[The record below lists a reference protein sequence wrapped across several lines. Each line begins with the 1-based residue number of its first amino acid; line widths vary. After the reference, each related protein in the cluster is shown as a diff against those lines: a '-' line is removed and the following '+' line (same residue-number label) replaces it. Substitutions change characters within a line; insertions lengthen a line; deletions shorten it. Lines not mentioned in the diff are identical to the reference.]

1 MDKENQSENI
11 IEYEY
16 QTEKIVSDNY
26 NYPNNKN
33 LPTSVT
39 EIVECREQNTLPISS
54 KIPNK
59 KYFYISFN
67 SDNDLQNFSDNNSPI
82 NDENKKIKIRK
93 KDLNK
98 ILKMSKISEDE
109 WDPYIL
115 FYFTSYKSEVVPNPN
130 PMKTNKVDYRKLM
143 RLIQNFYVQCGDN
156 EEIEIPKKSI
166 IKIFDLM
173 GLTNDERLKFFQF
186 FGVEESEY
194 EEEEIEEEKVNDIP
208 LGKSKNRI
216 KMDMINIT
224 KSNEPNTYY
233 QVEKRTKTTSS
244 SGYPEIVS
252 EKISKVVRNNVKEP
266 NAYYQVEKRTKTTS
280 STEYPEIV
288 SEKISKV
295 VKNNVITEPNAY
307 YQVEKRTK
315 TTSSSGYPEIVNEKI
330 SKVVKNNVIE
340 KGNKSIKIEVY
351 KEQIIQSENQSM
363 NVKTIEEEKNTQI
376 NKVDKIETVK
386 KQKPIRKKTDIIK
399 YIGGSNDTAE
409 KLPPTSLESLIG
421 TMNHIPSILR
431 NIKKN
436 KLKGKKTEII
446 KEPERKKGGATKI
459 IEIKKEIVTEVNNY
473 EKEDELSD
481 YDTAE
486 RNKTVEITKTIEEK
500 NQYEMTPLPPKSKK
514 VKYSFVLPKS
524 FEYENNI
531 MYLTGSIPVLGNW
544 KQNEAIQMDEEIKN
558 NQLFYTKNIE
568 IDKEDFPF
576 EYKYFYIKNGK
587 TIWLGK
593 PKVNYKSYP
602 EYINLYEK
610 ITEQRDI
617 LSIFDLNIRY
627 LNEVDGLNIWDNRKD
642 KLLKTILKHLPDVLF
657 FQEITRSQYDY
668 MEDHLNSVYDN
679 VGIYRDNT
687 DHSEKC
693 SISYNKIKYTMTDWG
708 QFWLSSTPYTQG
720 SNDFG
725 NFFPRICTWVLLR
738 QIDGEQFLCF
748 NIHLDHV
755 NFDAHLPC
763 INVVINES
771 EKILKNFP
779 DTRMVFLGGCFY
791 CEEDDVLVDK
801 IKQLGYQEVMFE
813 NTFHDFTG
821 EADRHW
827 DYMFW
832 REINYDE
839 NTTIRYKNSFVLK
852 EDSIVSL
859 SNQQFISD
867 HYPVIAEFEI
877 RKKNVKYNAEY
888 NKEDNINIEN
898 NGYYNDEKD
907 RNEFKRSAVFEEY
920 EENEPENNNTNNYQK
935 ITEQKI
941 YKYSSNN
948 DKGDDDDE
956 EEEEVVEIEEEIEV
970 NDNKEDNKNKNR
982 KKKEKENDEEEEEDD
997 EKDDYK
1003 EENEYNQKNSD
1014 EKKGKKTEKEEIK
1027 IEKKVVINETK
1038 NDNDNNDNNNNE
1050 NEEEEEV
1057 EVEQEEEE
1065 QPDKKEEE
1073 EHEESEDQEGEEN
1086 EEEEE

>member
-93 KDLNK
+93 KDLSK

-130 PMKTNKVDYRKLM
+130 PMKINKVEYKKLM

-166 IKIFDLM
+166 IKIFDLI
-173 GLTNDERLKFFQF
+173 GLTHDDRLKFFQF

-224 KSNEPNTYY
+224 KSN
-233 QVEKRTKTTSS
+233 
-244 SGYPEIVS
+244 
-252 EKISKVVRNNVKEP
+252 
-266 NAYYQVEKRTKTTS
+266 
-280 STEYPEIV
+280 
-288 SEKISKV
+288 
-295 VKNNVITEPNAY
+295 EPNAY

-446 KEPERKKGGATKI
+446 KEPERKRGGATKI

-935 ITEQKI
+935 VTEQKI

-948 DKGDDDDE
+948 DKGDDDDD

-997 EKDDYK
+997 EKDEYK

>member
-93 KDLNK
+93 KDLSK

-130 PMKTNKVDYRKLM
+130 PMKINKVEYKKLM

-166 IKIFDLM
+166 IKIFDLI
-173 GLTNDERLKFFQF
+173 GLTHDDRLKFFQF

-194 EEEEIEEEKVNDIP
+194 EEEEIEEEKVNDIS

-280 STEYPEIV
+280 STEYPEII

-376 NKVDKIETVK
+376 NNKIETVK

-399 YIGGSNDTAE
+399 YIGGSNNTAE

-446 KEPERKKGGATKI
+446 KEPERKRGGATKI

-801 IKQLGYQEVMFE
+801 I
-813 NTFHDFTG
+813 
-821 EADRHW
+821 
-827 DYMFW
+827 
-832 REINYDE
+832 
-839 NTTIRYKNSFVLK
+839 
-852 EDSIVSL
+852 
-859 SNQQFISD
+859 
-867 HYPVIAEFEI
+867 
-877 RKKNVKYNAEY
+877 
-888 NKEDNINIEN
+888 
-898 NGYYNDEKD
+898 
-907 RNEFKRSAVFEEY
+907 
-920 EENEPENNNTNNYQK
+920 
-935 ITEQKI
+935 
-941 YKYSSNN
+941 
-948 DKGDDDDE
+948 
-956 EEEEVVEIEEEIEV
+956 
-970 NDNKEDNKNKNR
+970 
-982 KKKEKENDEEEEEDD
+982 
-997 EKDDYK
+997 
-1003 EENEYNQKNSD
+1003 
-1014 EKKGKKTEKEEIK
+1014 
-1027 IEKKVVINETK
+1027 
-1038 NDNDNNDNNNNE
+1038 
-1050 NEEEEEV
+1050 
-1057 EVEQEEEE
+1057 
-1065 QPDKKEEE
+1065 
-1073 EHEESEDQEGEEN
+1073 
-1086 EEEEE
+1086 